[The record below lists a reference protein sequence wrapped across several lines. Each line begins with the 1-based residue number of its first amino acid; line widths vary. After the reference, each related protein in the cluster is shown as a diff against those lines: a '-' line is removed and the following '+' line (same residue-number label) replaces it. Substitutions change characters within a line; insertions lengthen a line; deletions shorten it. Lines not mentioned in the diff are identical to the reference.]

1 MRMFY
6 LYDQPPSLTSS
17 VHFPCQI
24 CVWKSRVHSS
34 LLTEFTGFC
43 RIDQH
48 FYPDVIVLKKGILN
62 LTVIQRSAGLLL
74 PPGIQGWHCHL
85 LISEEDWEK
94 PCWTLGARPNPG
106 AGMTE
111 LGDKEDYFRALKQ
124 NRIFLVYFQ
133 TCLGLQSSSILSFPF
148 ECECLG

>member
-6 LYDQPPSLTSS
+6 SYDQPPSLTSS

-24 CVWKSRVHSS
+24 CVWKSRVHYS
-34 LLTEFTGFC
+34 LLTEFTGFY
-43 RIDQH
+43 RIDQY
-48 FYPDVIVLKKGILN
+48 FYPDVIVLKKVILN

-94 PCWTLGARPNPG
+94 PCWTLGARSYRG
-106 AGMTE
+106 AGTTDLE
-111 LGDKEDYFRALKQ
+111 DKDYFRALKQ
-124 NRIFLVYFQ
+124 NRICLVYFQ

-148 ECECLG
+148 ECECLC